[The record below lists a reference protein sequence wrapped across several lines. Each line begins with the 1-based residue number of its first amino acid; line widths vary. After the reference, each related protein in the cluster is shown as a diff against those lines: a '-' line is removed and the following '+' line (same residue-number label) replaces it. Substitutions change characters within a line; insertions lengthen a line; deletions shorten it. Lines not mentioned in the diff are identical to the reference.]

1 MRYKPNHAGMRE
13 LATSAAVQE
22 ACFRGAKLVEA
33 QAKSTHIETGGHDRG
48 REIAEYRAGFETE
61 RRQVTV
67 TRAKATKRRMG
78 AVVMNSSR
86 FESKYGA
93 QGRILY
99 RALEALNGVRL

>member
-1 MRYKPNHAGMRE
+1 MKYKPNHAGMKE

-22 ACFRGAKLVEA
+22 ACYRGAKLVEA

-48 REIAEYRAGFETE
+48 REIDEYRAGFETE
-61 RRQVTV
+61 RREVTV

-78 AVVMNSSR
+78 AVVMNTSR
-86 FESKYGA
+86 FEAKYGGS
-93 QGRILY
+93 QRILY

>member
-1 MRYKPNHAGMRE
+1 MKYKPNHAGMKE

-22 ACFRGAKLVEA
+22 ACFRGAKIVEA
-33 QAKSTHIETGGHDRG
+33 QAKSTHIESVGHKRG

-61 RRQVTV
+61 RRQVAV
-67 TRAKATKRRMG
+67 SRAKSTKLRMG

-86 FESKYGA
+86 FESKYGGS
-93 QGRILY
+93 GRILY